1 MRLPHRVVADYDLD
15 RPQVQARRRAQP
27 SGTNNPRLS
36 VHSWKDSVEGLFQC
50 VNPIRWTCGM
60 RVLPERD
67 CGDYSVGAHL
77 FPFRTE
83 KLSPT
88 APMVL
93 PYRWESRSSPN
104 TTEPF
109 RLSGGLFF
117 CVSATATLTMNFD
130 YDYEL

>member
-1 MRLPHRVVADYDLD
+1 MSK
-15 RPQVQARRRAQP
+15 P
-27 SGTNNPRLS
+27 SGTNNPNTFRSCSKKTRQRRRVGLVS
-36 VHSWKDSVEGLFQC
+36 VCQSHTAAVPL
-50 VNPIRWTCGM
+50 R
-60 RVLPERD
+60 RD

-104 TTEPF
+104 TIARFIRT
-109 RLSGGLFF
+109 GLFCF
-117 CVSATATLTMNFD
+117 KSRTDAWRRWNPTLQMQAITWQQLPNAGNCITTIHQ
-130 YDYEL
+130 

>member
-1 MRLPHRVVADYDLD
+1 MPV
-15 RPQVQARRRAQP
+15 PP
-27 SGTNNPRLS
+27 
-36 VHSWKDSVEGLFQC
+36 K
-50 VNPIRWTCGM
+50 
-60 RVLPERD
+60 RD

-104 TTEPF
+104 TIEA
-109 RLSGGLFF
+109 LSETTGLFLF
-117 CVSATATLTMNFD
+117 WDEEMRG
-130 YDYEL
+130 